1 MNSRFTAWRHPLIVT
16 LPLLAILAGCTG
28 GDSAKPKTHALAT
41 YSSATWEALPAVS
54 DSDLVAGFGSW
65 RSACTRLKAD
75 AVWGPTCAAAANVPQ
90 SAAEIRAFLKQNL
103 DVYGLRAEND
113 NPNGLITGYYEPV
126 YPGSLTPT
134 ATANVPVYGVPE
146 DMIIVSLDS
155 IYPELKGKRL
165 RGRLE
170 GRVLKPYDDAATIE
184 SKGVKAPVVA
194 YLTDPMNLQFLQIQ
208 GSGRIQTEDG
218 KQLRIAYADQNGHPY
233 RPIGRWLVEQGELKK
248 EDVTMSAISNWA
260 KANPTRI
267 PQLLASNPSYVFFTR
282 NPDSNEG
289 PRGSLNVPL
298 TAGYSAAVDR
308 KVIPLGS
315 LLWLSTTKP
324 DGTPL
329 VRPVAA
335 QDTGGAIAGEVRAD
349 LFWGTGDAAGQLA
362 GDMKQQGQI
371 WMLWPK
377 GKELPQVPQVAD
389 KPYRQKIAAFG
400 SSYRSMHSSVGAA
413 AGCDLLSL
421 LSDRHKEKRSNQ
433 PHPDKPHH
441 RTQCS
446 PVSQVADDVQ
456 QATGDKQHGQHI
468 DRHQL
473 RRADQMRNDHCGS
486 KRGRHFKAVQLRG
499 MGATG
504 DAIDA
509 VEKVP
514 WIVIVLEA
522 ETAGGLRHDRAHV
535 RQENRDQ
542 HTPQSHCHN
551 VVLFSIGEIGERSE
565 LHHQHADQHLP
576 TG

>member
-1 MNSRFTAWRHPLIVT
+1 MNSRFKAWRHSLAWT
-16 LPLLAILAGCTG
+16 LPMVALLAGCTG
-28 GDSAKPKTHALAT
+28 GDNNKPKTHALAT

-54 DSDLVAGFGSW
+54 DNDLVAGFGSW

-75 AVWGPTCAAAANVPQ
+75 PVWGTTCTAAANVPQ
-90 SAAEIRAFLKQNL
+90 TANEIRGFLKQNL
-103 DVYGLRAEND
+103 DVYGLRAANN

-126 YPGSLTPT
+126 YPGSLTQT
-134 ATANVPVYGVPE
+134 ATANIPVYGVPE

-194 YLTDPMNLQFLQIQ
+194 WLTDPMNLQFLQIQ
-208 GSGRIQTEDG
+208 GSGRIQLDSG
-218 KQLRIAYADQNGHPY
+218 RQLRIAYADQNGHPY

-248 EDVTMSAISNWA
+248 EDVTMGAISTWA
-260 KANPTRI
+260 KSNPTRI
-267 PQLLASNPSYVFFTR
+267 PELLGSNPSYVFFTR

-324 DGTPL
+324 DGTAL

-377 GKELPQVPQVAD
+377 GAALPQVPQVAD
-389 KPYRQKIAAFG
+389 AEKTKP
-400 SSYRSMHSSVGAA
+400 
-413 AGCDLLSL
+413 
-421 LSDRHKEKRSNQ
+421 
-433 PHPDKPHH
+433 
-441 RTQCS
+441 
-446 PVSQVADDVQ
+446 
-456 QATGDKQHGQHI
+456 
-468 DRHQL
+468 
-473 RRADQMRNDHCGS
+473 
-486 KRGRHFKAVQLRG
+486 
-499 MGATG
+499 
-504 DAIDA
+504 
-509 VEKVP
+509 
-514 WIVIVLEA
+514 
-522 ETAGGLRHDRAHV
+522 
-535 RQENRDQ
+535 
-542 HTPQSHCHN
+542 
-551 VVLFSIGEIGERSE
+551 
-565 LHHQHADQHLP
+565 
-576 TG
+576 